1 MYMPFSLDVI
11 QCILRGDGMKY
22 LDFTVAIEDVLLDAR
37 VDYADE
43 PHYIREQSMQLHEHL
58 LYEVYFI
65 ENGRLTLQCDKTKLF
80 LEAGDILIISPHVPH
95 KILSYEKDLV
105 RFNLQFMGRISEKR
119 PYTFLCPSA
128 AAKKEIFTLISLI
141 RGYLSSTDNNADV
154 FRMNHAFSIL
164 LSHVVEPVLSPETF
178 RPGTNKR
185 SRLQQLVAIDQFFF
199 DRYAEPCT
207 IMDLAAVL
215 NYSKA
220 QTRRILL
227 EYTGV
232 SFPEKLRQHRI
243 SAAKQYLRNSSF
255 SVDEIAERCGYQSRM
270 GFENAFKKSVGMS
283 PHKFR
288 ASEDKL

>member
-1 MYMPFSLDVI
+1 
-11 QCILRGDGMKY
+11 MKH
-22 LDFTVAIEDVLLDAR
+22 LDFTVSIENMLLDAR

-65 ENGRLTLQCDKTKLF
+65 EQGSLTVQCDKTKLT
-80 LEAGDILIISPHVPH
+80 LETGDILIISPHVPH

-105 RFNLQFMGRISEKR
+105 RFNFQFMGRLQEKR
-119 PYTFLCPSA
+119 PYIFLNPA
-128 AAKKEIFTLISLI
+128 DKEEIFTLISLI
-141 RGYLSSTDNNADV
+141 RGYLAKTEDNAAV

-164 LSHVVEPVLSPETF
+164 LSHVVQPLLCGEIFRKETA
-178 RPGTNKR
+178 KR
-185 SRLQQLVAIDQFFF
+185 SRLQQLVVIDQFFF

-207 IMDLAAVL
+207 IMDLAAAL

-227 EYTGV
+227 EHTGV

-243 SAAKQYLRNSSF
+243 QAAKQYLRNSDF
-255 SVDEIAERCGYQSRM
+255 SIDQIAERCGYQSRM
-270 GFENAFKKSVGMS
+270 GFESAFKKSEGIS

-288 ASEDKL
+288 SSGGQIT

>member
-1 MYMPFSLDVI
+1 
-11 QCILRGDGMKY
+11 MKY
-22 LDFTVAIEDVLLDAR
+22 LDFAVSIENVLLDAR

-65 ENGRLTLQCDKTKLF
+65 EKGRLTLQCDKTKLS
-80 LEAGDILIISPHVPH
+80 LETGDILIISPHVPH
-95 KILSYEKDLV
+95 KILSYEEDLV
-105 RFNLQFMGRISEKR
+105 RFNFQFMGRFAEKR
-119 PYTFLCPSA
+119 PYIFLNPSA
-128 AAKKEIFTLISLI
+128 AAQKEIYTLISLI
-141 RGYLSSTDNNADV
+141 RGYLANTDDNADV

-164 LSHVVEPVLSPETF
+164 LSHVVQPILSAEIF
-178 RPGTNKR
+178 KQGTTKR

-199 DRYAEPCT
+199 DRYAEQCT
-207 IMDLAAVL
+207 IMDLAELL

-243 SAAKQYLRNSSF
+243 LAAKQYLLNSDF
-255 SVDEIAERCGYQSRM
+255 SIEEIAERCGYQSRM
-270 GFENAFKKSVGMS
+270 GFESAFKKSEGMS

-288 ASEDKL
+288 SSGQ